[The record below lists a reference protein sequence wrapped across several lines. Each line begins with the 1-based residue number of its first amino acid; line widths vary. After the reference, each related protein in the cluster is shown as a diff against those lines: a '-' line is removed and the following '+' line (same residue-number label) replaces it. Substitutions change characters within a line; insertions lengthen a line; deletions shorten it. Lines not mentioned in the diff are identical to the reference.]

1 MEKHKGSPRVIEL
14 PKNLPVEGFTPER
27 EVFVRGMLEKIG
39 LPLDRVSKVTFKPNT
54 SKTEYVLGS
63 AHQITGEVT
72 FYKRMEGIPEIAQV
86 GTAAHELAHVNSFYI
101 EENVNA
107 YGGERNMEKA
117 RGNAILVAAQTAT
130 SHKFLNGYH
139 KALYQEF
146 ILRPDDVV
154 AQEKFIEETNAI
166 MMELRFTN
174 PKHLEEVLKAQDKDT
189 FKSILG
195 QIDSTLLDL
204 MPNLNRSKTELNQHI
219 ANLKNSYKTTV

>member
-1 MEKHKGSPRVIEL
+1 MENQKSSPRINEL
-14 PKNLPVEGFTPER
+14 PINIPIEGFTSDR

-39 LPLDRVSKVTFKPNT
+39 LPLDRVSKITFKPNT
-54 SKTEYVLGS
+54 SKTENVLGS
-63 AHQITGEVT
+63 AHRTTGEVT
-72 FYKRMEGIPEIAQV
+72 FFKRMEGIPEIAQV

-117 RGNAILVAAQTAT
+117 RGNAILVAAQTAM

-146 ILRPDDVV
+146 IKRADDVV

-166 MMELRFTN
+166 MIELRFTN
-174 PKHLEEVLKAQDKDT
+174 PKHLEEVLKAQDKDSYE
-189 FKSILG
+189 SILT
-195 QIDSTLLDL
+195 QIDKTLLDL
-204 MPNLNRSKTELNQHI
+204 MPNLNQSKENLNRHI
-219 ANLKNSYKTTV
+219 ANLRRSYKTTI